1 MQSGSEP
8 FYGRQKAVSH
18 QVRYGLS
25 SGGRRIRTPGPWRYR
40 PQEILTEAARHFP
53 NVRVVADFERISVS
67 ARNAGSRGHSTS
79 TIQAS
84 LDVSA
89 TRQGI

>member
-1 MQSGSEP
+1 
-8 FYGRQKAVSH
+8 
-18 QVRYGLS
+18 
-25 SGGRRIRTPGPWRYR
+25 
-40 PQEILTEAARHFP
+40 
-53 NVRVVADFERISVS
+53 VVADFDRISVS